1 VEASA
6 VSARLIGAIFV
17 EKGLIS
23 AEELDRALAEQEA
36 TGQRL
41 GEILVSEFGV
51 SRLDLSSALAEQW
64 TAIERASPPPPTPLR
79 VVPSTPEADAG
90 DPAPV
95 EQGRGVPAEEHQE
108 ADRRPIG
115 EIFVEKGVITEEQ
128 LQRALDEQ
136 RKTGARLGEVLVAQE
151 TLTRLALASALAEQ
165 WSDLQKLRPP
175 EPLPLRTTAS
185 PDTRAAAVESPPDP
199 ELARMTEELRH
210 AVAGLERRVDD
221 VAAAGPLVDRI
232 AAVETHV
239 ASSGEAVEELRNAV
253 RDVGTRVE
261 EITVDAPDKA
271 VIDRIHRS
279 IEQLAQR
286 VAMAEELARSTELDR
301 AQESDDELLQ
311 RVGELEERLSVVVS
325 DATLADLRTRLDAHE
340 ALLLEDNDVVRRPEL
355 DETATRLTAA
365 IDGLAAL
372 DDLRPV
378 IDELVARTRDS
389 HDTDAAEIAEL
400 RASLARVEERLG
412 ATAALAERLEALEA
426 STDAASDLAT
436 RQTELALRVD
446 ELADRVATGA
456 IEPARSDLQGLLD
469 ELAERVARAEAG
481 TGPGGAE
488 VAELHTRVAE
498 LDERVAAS
506 VSSGRAELA
515 ELGARLTSAVEGMVS
530 LGHLEPLVADL
541 AGRLAGTADAA
552 DIAELRATLGAL
564 DGRIAAVGSV
574 ARAELEETESR
585 LLAAIES
592 VRSLESLEPA
602 VADIARRL
610 AGSSN
615 ENDVEGLRGQVA
627 ELDARVTSSVTSGR
641 TELEA
646 LDARLSAAVDGMA
659 SFERLELL
667 VADLAD
673 RVARA
678 ADATDIADLRAK
690 LSDLETFG
698 TQLASEVATL
708 GVDTLGSVVDDLATE
723 LRARL
728 DRLEQREES
737 PSLAA
742 ALASAD
748 EAQRA
753 VAALAER
760 VGGGSN
766 SHLHETLDH
775 VATRVSELG
784 TRLGELATRVDD
796 AATHDQLAALE
807 FAVAKLRDDLAVV
820 GDRADDSASQE
831 AVSVLAA
838 TVEAIA
844 GDLADL
850 RTADWSARI
859 DALASQIA
867 ASQTTST
874 ADEALAARAE
884 EIESIATEQRE
895 RIERNTERLDGIA
908 GDVARVEAEGA
919 RTLREELD
927 AVSHALRVRIDEHES
942 RLENDRTDDL
952 GRRLDELA
960 DRVSGSVAS
969 DALDE
974 KLAAL
979 GTRIAGLASA
989 GAVNRLR
996 EELQTKEQD
1005 IAARLREQ
1013 DDRIASTATAIDGL
1027 AKAETV
1033 GGLGERVDGLSVELN
1048 ERLDR
1053 HERRLEKQARKLD
1066 EARAVSEQAT
1076 SELTVRFDKR
1086 IGAAEKKS
1094 AEAAGE
1100 ARARIEEASDRIDLL
1115 EGALG
1120 AQAQHVAA
1128 ETGSLREAI
1137 GGLDDRIT
1145 RDRTKLEARV
1155 RASLDSTA
1163 AALGDRIDG
1172 LDSTAAELGTRID
1185 GLAGAEVVDGLR
1197 VRMEIM
1203 ERHLADRLARD
1214 AERDEADRDLAR
1226 RIDAVDA
1233 AVEERLAAATSAAD
1247 AKLQAVVQAVDDE
1260 LRARRDELDGSLA
1273 ALRSQIV
1280 DQATLAEQHAA
1291 ASEHALRDGLV
1302 ALGTQLAA
1310 GESAYLRA
1318 GEVLRGSIE
1327 RLGGAIGETD
1337 RRIEARSARTS
1348 VVAAAEAASYV
1359 AFVPS
1364 PSGYRLIE
1372 VAGPPPALGETV
1384 ELPGDDEPLAVIRLT
1399 TSPLPLDMRPC
1410 AYLEP
1415 RSTR

>member
-23 AEELDRALAEQEA
+23 AEELERALAEQER

-79 VVPSTPEADAG
+79 VVPSIFDADVGDVAATEQEAR
-90 DPAPV
+90 PA
-95 EQGRGVPAEEHQE
+95 AAEHQD

-115 EIFVEKGVITEEQ
+115 EIFVEKGVITQEQ

-151 TLTRLALASALAEQ
+151 TLSRLALASALAEQ

-175 EPLPLRTTAS
+175 EPLPLRTTTS
-185 PDTRAAAVESPPDP
+185 PDPRAAAVQASPDP

-221 VAAAGPLVDRI
+221 VAAVGPLVDRI
-232 AAVETHV
+232 DAVETHI
-239 ASSGEAVEELRNAV
+239 ASSGEAVEELRSAV
-253 RDVGTRVE
+253 LDVRTRVE
-261 EITVDAPDKA
+261 EITDAAPDKA
-271 VIDRIHRS
+271 VIDRVHRS

-286 VAMAEELARSTELDR
+286 VAMAEELARSVELDR
-301 AQESDDELLQ
+301 APASDEELLR
-311 RVGELEERLSVVVS
+311 RVGELEERLGAVLS
-325 DATLADLRTRLDAHE
+325 DATLADLRGRLDAHE
-340 ALLLEDNDVVRRPEL
+340 ELLLADDDVVRRTEL
-355 DETATRLTAA
+355 EETAARLTAA
-365 IDGLAAL
+365 IAELAAL
-372 DDLRPV
+372 DELRPV
-378 IDELVARTRDS
+378 VDELVARTGDS
-389 HDTDAAEIAEL
+389 HDTDPAEIAGL
-400 RASLARVEERLG
+400 RASLARVEERLE
-412 ATAALAERLEALEA
+412 ATAALAERLEAIEA

-436 RQTELALRVD
+436 RQTELARRVD
-446 ELADRVATGA
+446 ELADRVETGA
-456 IEPARSDLQGLLD
+456 AEPARSDVKALLD
-469 ELAERVARAEAG
+469 ELAERVARTDTVTAS
-481 TGPGGAE
+481 GGAE
-488 VAELHTRVAE
+488 VSALRAQVAE

-506 VSSGRAELA
+506 VSSGRTELA
-515 ELGARLTSAVEGMVS
+515 ELGARLTAAVEDMVS

-552 DIAELRATLGAL
+552 ELAELRATLGAL

-585 LLAAIES
+585 LRAAIES
-592 VRSLESLEPA
+592 VRSLESLEPT

-610 AGSSN
+610 AESSG
-615 ENDVEGLRGQVA
+615 ENDVEGLRGLVA
-627 ELDARVTSSVTSGR
+627 ELDERVTSSVTSGR
-641 TELEA
+641 MELDA

-659 SFERLELL
+659 SFERLEPL

-673 RVARA
+673 RVSRA
-678 ADATDIADLRAK
+678 ADATDIADLRAR
-690 LSDLETFG
+690 LSDLETSVG
-698 TQLASEVATL
+698 TV
-708 GVDTLGSVVDDLATE
+708 GPVVDDLAAE

-728 DRLEQREES
+728 DRVEQREES
-737 PSLAA
+737 PKLAA
-742 ALASAD
+742 ALAAAD

-760 VGGGSN
+760 VDVGSG
-766 SHLHETLDH
+766 SHLHETVDH

-784 TRLGELATRVDD
+784 TRVGELTTRIGD
-796 AATHDQLAALE
+796 APTRDELAAGLAE
-807 FAVAKLRDDLAVV
+807 LR
-820 GDRADDSASQE
+820 
-831 AVSVLAA
+831 
-838 TVEAIA
+838 A
-844 GDLADL
+844 G
-850 RTADWSARI
+850 DWSARI
-859 DALASQIA
+859 DQLATRIDAVQQA
-867 ASQTTST
+867 GTV
-874 ADEALAARAE
+874 DDVLAAHAE
-884 EIESIATEQRE
+884 EIESIAAELRE

-908 GDVARVEAEGA
+908 GEQLGR
-919 RTLREELD
+919 
-927 AVSHALRVRIDEHES
+927 RIDELWERVQQHLQSVDGETVG
-942 RLENDRTDDL
+942 RLQTDVSGLGERLDGIAGDL

-989 GAVNRLR
+989 GAVSRLR

-1027 AKAETV
+1027 ARAETV
-1033 GGLGERVDGLSVELN
+1033 GGLCERVDGLSVELN

-1066 EARAVSEQAT
+1066 DARATTEQAAT
-1076 SELTVRFDKR
+1076 ELAARFDKR
-1086 IGAAEKKS
+1086 LGAAEKKS
-1094 AEAAGE
+1094 AEAAGD

-1120 AQAQHVAA
+1120 AQAQHVAD

-1137 GGLDDRIT
+1137 EMLDDRLT
-1145 RDRTKLEARV
+1145 RDRAKLEARA
-1155 RASLDSTA
+1155 RASLESAT
-1163 AALGDRIDG
+1163 AALGGRIDG
-1172 LDSTAAELGTRID
+1172 LDSTAAELGARID
-1185 GLAGAEVVDGLR
+1185 GLAGAEVVDALR

-1214 AERDEADRDLAR
+1214 AERDEADRALAR
-1226 RIDAVDA
+1226 KIDAVDA
-1233 AVEERLAAATSAAD
+1233 VVEERLAAATAAAD

-1260 LRARRDELDGSLA
+1260 LRTRRDELDGSFA

-1291 ASEHALRDGLV
+1291 ASEHALRDGLA

-1318 GEVLRGSIE
+1318 GEVLRESIA

-1364 PSGYRLIE
+1364 PAGYRLVE
-1372 VAGPPPALGETV
+1372 VDGAPPALGETI
-1384 ELPGDDEPLAVIRLT
+1384 ELPGEDTLLAVIRLT
-1399 TSPLPLDMRPC
+1399 TSPLPLDVRPC